1 MISCNVLSC
10 CSSKWSYINYG
21 ELHCDFASQDCSLS
35 NDKLQLVFL
44 RICSVMRPKWSSFCD
59 KFWRRNIFQEELTDI
74 LEHLYCALLCSLVS
88 KWPHCGLRYKTSTLW
103 RCKKKAMDN
112 VNGLKTLGLLFLG
125 QAKNKIKMSQ
135 NSTIHGITAVSGM
148 RYPVLTSH
156 GSLLFI
162 SPRLSNGEDRWTGNV
177 R

>member
-1 MISCNVLSC
+1 
-10 CSSKWSYINYG
+10 
-21 ELHCDFASQDCSLS
+21 
-35 NDKLQLVFL
+35 
-44 RICSVMRPKWSSFCD
+44 
-59 KFWRRNIFQEELTDI
+59 
-74 LEHLYCALLCSLVS
+74 
-88 KWPHCGLRYKTSTLW
+88 
-103 RCKKKAMDN
+103 MDN

-156 GSLLFI
+156 GTLLFI
-162 SPRLSNGEDRWTGNV
+162 SPRLSNGEDRRTGNV